1 MSIISLCK
9 HSEFLTKDEE
19 QRLMVEAKEGS
30 EYARHRLVTSHIRFL
45 LKMCYRLKPSHLHAE
60 DLLGDAVIGFLH
72 AIDKCNPYHSA
83 RLTSYA
89 YYRVRTAILRSQF
102 FKKTI
107 TVPSKLRS
115 RCLKVQRAEVR
126 LFVDKGVVTVK
137 NIAKVTG
144 FSESEVKRLR
154 RCEEFLSDLLPLDTL
169 VEDCDISYVDLVAD
183 ARSECEYERVNI
195 EIDLEYFLSKLTD
208 RERLIVERRFGI
220 PYEMSNKQLAKQ
232 LRLTIQNASRIFN
245 QAMQKMQRLASA
257 LQGSPDEVQK
267 AINFPQIVMQG
278 I

>member
-9 HSEFLTKDEE
+9 HSEVLSKDEE
-19 QRLMVEAKEGS
+19 QRLLTEAQKGS

-45 LKMCYRLKPSHLHAE
+45 LNMCYRYKPKDFDAE
-60 DLLGDAVIGFLH
+60 DLLGDAVIGFLQ
-72 AIDKCNPYHSA
+72 AIDKCDPTHSA
-83 RLTSYA
+83 RLSTYA
-89 YYRVRTAILRSQF
+89 FYRVRSAILKSQF
-102 FKKTI
+102 FKRTI
-107 TVPSKLRS
+107 TLPSNLRS
-115 RCLKVQRAEVR
+115 RCLKVQRAEVF

-144 FSESEVKRLR
+144 FSEAEVNRLR
-154 RCEEFLSDLLPLDTL
+154 RCEDFLSDLLSLDRP
-169 VEDCDISYVDLVAD
+169 VDDCDVSYVNLVAD

-220 PYEMSNKQLAKQ
+220 PYEVSNNQLAKQ
-232 LRLTIQNASRIFN
+232 MRLSVQNASRIFN
-245 QAMQKMQRLASA
+245 QAMKKMQRLAAA
-257 LQGSPDEVQK
+257 LQGDPDEVQK

-278 I
+278 V